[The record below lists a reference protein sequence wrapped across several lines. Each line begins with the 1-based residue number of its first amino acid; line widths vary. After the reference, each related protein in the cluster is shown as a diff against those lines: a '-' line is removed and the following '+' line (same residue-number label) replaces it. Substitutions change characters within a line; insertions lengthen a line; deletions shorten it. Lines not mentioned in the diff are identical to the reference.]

1 MRMMSM
7 AMARKRLEASMA
19 MRHRGK
25 RGGWSL
31 SLVRALL
38 CRALRTRLV
47 LPAVGIVVAC
57 IGSTWAQSDK
67 PYDDKPYDDCLPE
80 IIVTP
85 GTELEL
91 EIAPPL
97 SQDIKWIF
105 STVNGEFIQID
116 YGSRTSTFIW
126 RAGDTKGVD
135 YILIADDAGDIYLRV
150 DISIVSPEE
159 FATSGD
165 LLEALPEEFQ
175 RVFGQRY
182 LVPSSFGDSLVLTKN
197 KDRIRKRPRC
207 GLIPPPRPTR
217 CRGQIW
223 SMNGPAQRVSVSSR
237 DVDSGTDSSYTI
249 RGCGSA
255 AIELAKTLRRLG
267 IEFRVDVNGCL
278 TAPITVP
285 ASVPA
290 WIIRERTEKYKSI
303 RDTWRCQNGR
313 PVLCN
318 RRVCYFDVRQ
328 YFIVFPALGLEVPVG
343 PPHRDPVYCP

>member
-31 SLVRALL
+31 RLVRALL
-38 CRALRTRLV
+38 CRAPRTRLV

-67 PYDDKPYDDCLPE
+67 PSDKPYDDCLPE

-116 YGSRTSTFIW
+116 HGSRTSTFIW
-126 RAGDTKGVD
+126 RAGDTTGVD

-217 CRGQIW
+217 CRGQMW
-223 SMNGPAQRVSVSSR
+223 SINGPAQRVGISSR
-237 DVDSGTDSSYTI
+237 DVGSGTNGHTI
-249 RGCGSA
+249 RVWGSA
-255 AIELAKTLRRLG
+255 AVELAKKLRRLG
-267 IEFRVDVNGCL
+267 IEFRIDVNGCL
-278 TAPITVP
+278 TATIT
-285 ASVPA
+285 APA
-290 WIIRERTEKYKSI
+290 WISREQTEKYKLI
-303 RDTWRCQNGR
+303 RDTWCCQNGR

-318 RRVCYFDVRQ
+318 RRVCYFNVRQ
-328 YFIVFPALGLEVPVG
+328 YFIVFPALSLEVPVG
-343 PPHRDPVYCP
+343 PPYRDPVYCP